1 MLNFEYYTPTKVVF
15 GKDTEKQA
23 GELVKAFGGTKVLV
37 HFGGQSAKKSGLLD
51 RICNSLEEAGLSYVT
66 LGGVVPNPHLSK
78 VYEGIELCKKEG
90 VDFILAVGGGS
101 VIDSG
106 KAIGY
111 GVANEGDVWDFYA
124 KKRTAKACLP
134 IGAVLTIAAAGSE
147 MSNSSVITNE
157 DGWLKRGYND
167 DVCRCKFAVMNPE
180 LTYTLPAYQTASGCV
195 DILMHTMER
204 YFTKAENTMLTDS
217 VAEGL
222 MRTVIYNAKV
232 LAEDP
237 ENYDA
242 RAQVMWAGSLSH
254 NGLTGCG
261 TEGDWASHQ
270 LEHELGGMFDV
281 AHGAGLAAV
290 WGSWAR
296 YVYKEKPA
304 RFAQFA
310 ANVFNI
316 PWDSSNLEQMALDGI
331 QAMEAFY
338 RSIHMPTSL
347 AELGVNPTEEQIQEL
362 AKKCSFMGKRTVGTF
377 KVLQIPDME
386 AIYRMAR

>member
-157 DGWLKRGYND
+157 DGWQKRGYNE
-167 DVCRCKFAVMNPE
+167 DVSRCKFAVMNPE

-316 PWDSSNLEQMALDGI
+316 PWNSSNLEQMALDGI